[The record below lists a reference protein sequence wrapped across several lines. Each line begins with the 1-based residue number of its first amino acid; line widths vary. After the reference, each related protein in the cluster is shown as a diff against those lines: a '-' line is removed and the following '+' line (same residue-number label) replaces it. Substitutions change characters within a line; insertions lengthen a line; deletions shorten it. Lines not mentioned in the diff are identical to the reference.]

1 MFNKTYMLKHLKWYS
16 HDDKN
21 NHNLLIDSIESSA
34 MIKNVLNRNKRDTVI
49 RRVAQL
55 VCL

>member
-1 MFNKTYMLKHLKWYS
+1 MLKHLKWYS